1 MRNLILSM
9 MVSLDGFIEGPNRE
23 LDWPIVDKEIDSYAD
38 DLLSTVD
45 AILLGRRTYQLFV
58 GFWPT
63 ATTEEEIIADKMNEI
78 PKFVFSRTLYKAPW
92 GKWNSARLVR
102 ENIAEEVSNMKKQ
115 PGKNMVIFG
124 GANLAQTFMQ
134 HDLIDEY
141 RLLVQPIV
149 LGSGTPLF
157 KRGSDRIHLKLLKT
171 QKFNSGVVGLYY
183 QPARQ

>member
-1 MRNLILSM
+1 VRKVILSM

-23 LDWPIVDKEIDSYAD
+23 LDWTIVDKEIDSYAD

-45 AILLGRRTYQLFV
+45 AILLGRRTYQLFA

-63 ATTEEEIIADKMNEI
+63 ASTEEEIIANKMNEI
-78 PKFVFSRTLYKAPW
+78 PKFVFSRTLDKAPW
-92 GKWNSARLVR
+92 GKWNNARLVR
-102 ENIAEEVSNMKKQ
+102 ENIAEEISKMKKQ

-124 GANLAQTFMQ
+124 GASLAQTFMQ

-157 KRGSDRIHLKLLKT
+157 KSGSDRIDLQLLKT

-183 QPARQ
+183 QPAKQ

>member
-1 MRNLILSM
+1 MRKVILSM

-23 LDWPIVDKEIDSYAD
+23 LDWTIVDKEIDTYAD

-78 PKFVFSRTLYKAPW
+78 PKIVFSRTLDKAPW
-92 GKWNSARLVR
+92 GKWNTARLVR
-102 ENIAEEVSNMKKQ
+102 ENIVEEISNMKKQ

-157 KRGSDRIHLKLLKT
+157 KSGSDRIHLNLLKT

-183 QPARQ
+183 QPEKK

>member
-1 MRNLILSM
+1 MRKVILSM

-23 LDWPIVDKEIDSYAD
+23 LDWTIVDKEIDTYAD
-38 DLLSTVD
+38 DLLSTAD

-78 PKFVFSRTLYKAPW
+78 PKFVFSRTLDKAPW
-92 GKWNSARLVR
+92 GKLNNARLVQ
-102 ENIAEEVSNMKKQ
+102 ENIAEEISNMKKQ

-157 KRGSDRIHLKLLKT
+157 KSGSDHIHLKLLKT

-183 QPARQ
+183 QPAKK